1 MTNQIFKN
9 GVLPFVVD
17 AYDQSVYDSKIVFS
31 TQDIGTA
38 KLVFQVR
45 KDGVPLPLSAV
56 DGKLVLK
63 FANGSKNIRNIT
75 LVDKVEGIAEYI
87 LDSNEIK
94 IFGKVQASLNLYY
107 RNGQSLSVHEF
118 TFEIDRNLIDRDIA
132 PAAEFYIDDFQSLK
146 KQIERM
152 AAELETDIQNRTE
165 DMQGNIDKITKE
177 LQEQLDRMKEK
188 LDDLEAL
195 ETKQGAQDKVNAHAN
210 NSEIHVS
217 EAEKNKW
224 NNGQLYRLTQNN
236 GKPIYKGTSET
247 TDYNEITDTGFY
259 LIYNK
264 GLNGPPTVNKSFMIV
279 LSYGSTLLQ
288 TAYDTNGKKSFYR
301 VRNQDSTWTVWM
313 SSLTEEDKISQ
324 SEKDKWNNGQLSK
337 ITADNGMPL
346 ISIKDTSLSIL
357 DEVINNGLGQGTF
370 YAIAGS
376 KDLPNHRSFRGFFHM
391 TDTTNGKA
399 SFGWVYATDYAN
411 NIYTNYLN
419 NNVWSG
425 WSRLSNPSMLS
436 ETGQSQ
442 LLPNGTDILTL
453 PSGYYYAVGTNVV
466 NMPSKTDSSWFNI
479 YVIDNGNNRKTYHII
494 RSGDNLHWWGT
505 VHTDGKLKSWDRM
518 LTEKD
523 LSSTWNQV
531 TFVTGTTKHFASNPL
546 QFSIRLNSLHLRGS
560 FEGVPANDTIIARF
574 TQKPSATTVFVGATV
589 GSYGSARLTLA
600 EDGSLKFDGLNANDN
615 SKVTRIEINEEIP
628 LW

>member
-1 MTNQIFKN
+1 MIRKN
-9 GVLPFVVD
+9 GSLEFDVN
-17 AYDQSVYDSKIVFS
+17 AYTNSSVSTSINFW
-31 TQDIGTA
+31 TQDRQTA
-38 KLVFQVR
+38 RLTFKLT
-45 KDGVPLPLSAV
+45 KDGVPLPLAAV
-56 DGKLVLK
+56 TGKLVLVMADGSR
-63 FANGSKNIRNIT
+63 FIRDVTIVDRVNGH
-75 LVDKVEGIAEYI
+75 AEYV
-87 LDSNEIK
+87 LTDEEIK
-94 IFGKVQASLNLYY
+94 HHGNVQAELNLYY
-107 RNGQSLSVHEF
+107 ANDQSMSVHQF
-118 TFEIDRNLIDRDIA
+118 SFNISKSLIDQDIV
-132 PAAEFYIDDFQSLK
+132 PITEYYVDEFEAL
-146 KQIERM
+146 
-152 AAELETDIQNRTE
+152 RT
-165 DMQGNIDKITKE
+165 KINALYDESIKSIADLRAKFE
-177 LQEQLDRMKEK
+177 
-188 LDDLEAL
+188 DLEKI
-195 ETKQGAQDKVNAHAN
+195 ETKQGAQDKVDAHAN
-210 NSEIHVS
+210 NSEIHVVK
-217 EAEKNKW
+217 ADKDKW

-288 TAYDTNGKKSFYR
+288 TAYNTNGKKSFYR

-419 NNVWSG
+419 NNVWTG
-425 WSRLSNPSMLS
+425 WSRISNHNMLS
-436 ETGQSQ
+436 EDGKSQ

-479 YVIDNGNNRKTYHII
+479 YVLDNGNNRKTFHVI
-494 RSGDNLHWWGT
+494 RSADNLHWWGT
-505 VHTDGKLKSWDRM
+505 VHTDGTFKGWDRM

-546 QFSIRLNSLHLRGS
+546 LFSIRLNSLHLRGS
-560 FEGVPANDTIIARF
+560 FEGIPANDTVIARF
-574 TQKPSATTVFVGATV
+574 AQKPSGETAFLGATV
-589 GSYGSARLTLA
+589 GSYGSARLTL
-600 EDGSLKFDGLNANDN
+600 EKDGSLKFNGLNANDN
-615 SKVTRIEINEEIP
+615 SKVSRVEINESIP

>member
-1 MTNQIFKN
+1 MVLKNGKLDFNVNAYTSSSITTNINFWTQDRQTARLIFK
-9 GVLPFVVD
+9 L
-17 AYDQSVYDSKIVFS
+17 
-31 TQDIGTA
+31 T
-38 KLVFQVR
+38 
-45 KDGVPLPLSAV
+45 KDGVPLPLAAV
-56 DGKLVLK
+56 TGKLVLVMSDGSR
-63 FANGSKNIRNIT
+63 FIRDITIVDRVNGQ
-75 LVDKVEGIAEYI
+75 AEYI
-87 LDSNEIK
+87 LSDKEIK
-94 IFGKVQASLNLYY
+94 HYGNVKAELNLYY
-107 RNGQSLSVHEF
+107 ANDQSMSVHQF
-118 TFEIDRNLIDRDIA
+118 SFNISKSLIDQDIV
-132 PAAEFYIDDFQSLK
+132 PITEFYVDEFEALREKINALYDESIQT
-146 KQIERM
+146 IEDLR
-152 AAELETDIQNRTE
+152 
-165 DMQGNIDKITKE
+165 DKFE
-177 LQEQLDRMKEK
+177 
-188 LDDLEAL
+188 DLEAL
-195 ETKQGAQDKVNAHAN
+195 ETKQGAQDKVEAHAN
-210 NSEIHVS
+210 NSEIHVVK
-217 EAEKNKW
+217 ADKDKW

-247 TDYNEITDTGFY
+247 TDYNEIIDTGFY

-264 GLNGPPTVNKSFMIV
+264 GLNGPPSVNKSFMIV
-279 LSYGSTLLQ
+279 LSFGSTLLQ

-313 SSLTEEDKISQ
+313 SSLTEEDKITQ

-391 TDTTNGKA
+391 TDAKNEKGT
-399 SFGWVYATDYAN
+399 FGWVYATDYAN

-425 WSRLSNPSMLS
+425 WSRLSNHNMLS
-436 ETGQSQ
+436 EDGKGQV
-442 LLPNGTDILTL
+442 LPNGTDILTL

-479 YVIDNGNNRKTYHII
+479 YVIDNGNNRKTFHII

-523 LSSTWNQV
+523 LKSSWNQV
-531 TFVTGTTKHFASNPL
+531 TLVAGTSTKQFAGNPL
-546 QFSIRLNSLHLRGS
+546 KFSIRQNELRIRGS
-560 FEGVPANDTIIARF
+560 FEGIPANETVIARF
-574 TQKPSATTVFVGATV
+574 AQKPSARTVFLGATV
-589 GSYGSARLTLA
+589 GSYGSARFTL
-600 EDGSLKFDGLNANDN
+600 ETDGSLRFDGMSANDN
-615 SKVTRIEINEEIP
+615 SFVSRFEINESIP

>member
-1 MTNQIFKN
+1 MTNQLFKN

-17 AYDQSVYDSKIVFS
+17 AYDQSVYESKIVFS

-38 KLVFQVR
+38 KLIFKLR

-63 FANGSKNIRNIT
+63 FANGSKNIRNIM
-75 LVDKVEGIAEYI
+75 LVDKVEGVAEYV
-87 LDSNEIK
+87 LDNDEIK
-94 IFGKVQASLNLYY
+94 LYGKVQASLNLYY
-107 RNGQSLSVHEF
+107 RNGQALSVHEF
-118 TFEIDRNLIDRDIA
+118 IFYIQRNLIDQDIA
-132 PAAEFYIDDFQSLK
+132 PAAEFYIDDFQTLK

-152 AAELETDIQNRTE
+152 AAELETDIQNRTD

-177 LQEQLDRMKEK
+177 LQEQLDHLKEK
-188 LDDLEAL
+188 LGDLEAL
-195 ETKQGAQDKVNAHAN
+195 ETKQGAQDKVDAALAAAKKYT
-210 NSEIHVS
+210 EDYAETPAKAQEKADAALKKAKDFVS
-217 EAEKNKW
+217 
-224 NNGQLYRLTQNN
+224 
-236 GKPIYKGTSET
+236 
-247 TDYNEITDTGFY
+247 GFQQ
-259 LIYNK
+259 K
-264 GLNGPPTVNKSFMIV
+264 
-279 LSYGSTLLQ
+279 
-288 TAYDTNGKKSFYR
+288 
-301 VRNQDSTWTVWM
+301 
-313 SSLTEEDKISQ
+313 
-324 SEKDKWNNGQLSK
+324 K
-337 ITADNGMPL
+337 ITLDSGMPL

-399 SFGWVYATDYAN
+399 SFGWVYATDYIN

-425 WSRLSNPSMLS
+425 WARLSNPSMLS

-479 YVIDNGNNRKTYHII
+479 YVIDNSNNRKYFHII
-494 RSGDNLHWWGT
+494 RSGDNLHWFGT
-505 VHTDGKLKSWDRM
+505 THTDGSFRGWKRM
-518 LTEKD
+518 LTDDD

-574 TQKPSATTVFVGATV
+574 TQKPSSETVFGGTTV
-589 GSYGSARLTLA
+589 GSYGAARLTLGV
-600 EDGSLKFDGLNANDN
+600 DGSLKFNGLNANDN
-615 SKVTRIEINEEIP
+615 TKVTRIELNEEIP

>member
-75 LVDKVEGIAEYI
+75 LVDKVEGIAEYV
-87 LDSNEIK
+87 LDNDEIK
-94 IFGKVQASLNLYY
+94 LYGKVRASLNLYY
-107 RNGQSLSVHEF
+107 RNGQALSIHEF
-118 TFEIDRNLIDRDIA
+118 TFEIQRNLIDQDIA

-146 KQIERM
+146 QQIERM
-152 AAELETDIQNRTE
+152 AAELEADIKKRTDL
-165 DMQGNIDKITKE
+165 MQGNIDEITKE
-177 LQEQLDRMKEK
+177 LQEQLDIMKEK

-195 ETKQGAQDKVNAHAN
+195 ETKEGAKAKVAEALAAAKKYTEDYAETPAGAQDKA
-210 NSEIHVS
+210 
-217 EAEKNKW
+217 EAALKKAKDFVA
-224 NNGQLYRLTQNN
+224 GFQQ
-236 GKPIYKGTSET
+236 KKIT
-247 TDYNEITDTGFY
+247 TDT
-259 LIYNK
+259 
-264 GLNGPPTVNKSFMIV
+264 
-279 LSYGSTLLQ
+279 
-288 TAYDTNGKKSFYR
+288 
-301 VRNQDSTWTVWM
+301 
-313 SSLTEEDKISQ
+313 
-324 SEKDKWNNGQLSK
+324 
-337 ITADNGMPL
+337 GMPL

-399 SFGWVYATDYAN
+399 SFGWIYATDYAN

-531 TFVTGTTKHFASNPL
+531 TFVTGTTKHFAGNPL

-574 TQKPSATTVFVGATV
+574 TQKPSSETVFGGTTV
-589 GSYGSARLTLA
+589 GSYGAARLTLGV
-600 EDGSLKFDGLNANDN
+600 DGSLKFNGLNANDN
-615 SKVTRIEINEEIP
+615 TKVTRIELNEEIP

>member
-1 MTNQIFKN
+1 MTNQLFKN

-38 KLVFQVR
+38 KLVFQMR

-118 TFEIDRNLIDRDIA
+118 TFEIDRNLIDQDIA

-165 DMQGNIDKITKE
+165 DMQGNIDEITKE

-259 LIYNK
+259 LIFNK
-264 GLNGPPTVNKSFMIV
+264 GVNAPPSINASFMIV
-279 LSYGSTLLQ
+279 ISYASTLLQ
-288 TAYDTNGKKSFYR
+288 TIYDTTGRKSYYRIKKT
-301 VRNQDSTWTVWM
+301 DSTWSEWTRV
-313 SSLTEEDKISQ
+313 LTEEDKTPQ
-324 SEKDKWNNGQLSK
+324 SEIDKWNNGQLYKMTQDSGTRK
-337 ITADNGMPL
+337 L
-346 ISIKDTSLSIL
+346 IPD
-357 DEVINNGLGQGTF
+357 
-370 YAIAGS
+370 GS
-376 KDLPNHRSFRGFFHM
+376 DL
-391 TDTTNGKA
+391 
-399 SFGWVYATDYAN
+399 
-411 NIYTNYLN
+411 
-419 NNVWSG
+419 
-425 WSRLSNPSMLS
+425 
-436 ETGQSQ
+436 
-442 LLPNGTDILTL
+442 LTL
-453 PSGYYYAVGTNVV
+453 PPGFYFGIN
-466 NMPSKTDSSWFNI
+466 NRLLNNPDPSDTGWFN
-479 YVIDNGNNRKTYHII
+479 YDVSESGSGRKMII
-494 RSGDNLHWWGT
+494 AVASYKNTMWYGT
-505 VHTDGKLKSWDRM
+505 VHTNGDFKGWKRVVTDAD
-518 LTEKD
+518 LT
-523 LSSTWNQV
+523 SSWNQV
-531 TFVTGTTKHFASNPL
+531 TFVTGTTKHFAGNPL
-546 QFSIRLNSLHLRGS
+546 KFSIRQNALHLRGS